1 MQFNV
6 KIYVSLKPA
15 VNDPQG
21 VTIQNALNSL
31 GFQGFST
38 VRAGKYF
45 TLRVEATDAVKAEK
59 QVDEACQKLLA
70 NPVIEQYQ
78 YELKSA

>member
-1 MQFNV
+1 MQFHARV
-6 KIYVSLKPA
+6 YVSLKPT

-21 VTIQNALNSL
+21 VTIQNALKSL
-31 GFQGFST
+31 GFTGFDD

-45 TLRVEATDAVKAEK
+45 TLRVEAADTTTAGK

-78 YELKSA
+78 YELEKA